1 MFVYILSLLRSSW
14 TDTPEEKAR
23 KAAGIAKEED
33 PDVVLQREAR
43 ARHIESRDEDQERA
57 VR

>member
-1 MFVYILSLLRSSW
+1 MFLCVLRSSW

-23 KAAGIAKEED
+23 KAVGVAKEED

-43 ARHIESRDEDQERA
+43 ARHIESKDEDQERA